1 VTVQA
6 APDSAPDSVPESS
19 PGSASGFAR
28 ETGPASAPD
37 APAPAPASVHPHLLF
52 WVPAL
57 LRLCLVFVAAG
68 VCWWLAGPV
77 AGLCVALAITVALLV
92 VQLAYLHQLGE
103 WLIHPHSSRLPDG
116 WGAWTDVFARLYRL
130 RRDDERNQD
139 ELAEWLARFRQA
151 MHLLPEGVAIMDDV
165 LLLEWC
171 NPAAERHLGL
181 TLAKDKGRRVTNLIR
196 HPEFIDYII
205 LGRYQQPLTL
215 AFRGRKLVVQIIP
228 FENRRQILVTH
239 DATETERIEAMR
251 RDFIANASHELRT
264 PLTVIVGFLE
274 IALADP
280 GLDEKT
286 RTAHLTLMTEQAQR
300 MQCLI
305 GDMLTLSRLESDEYP
320 LKRERVDMKALVEQV
335 ALDARALS
343 NGRHE
348 IEFSAEGPDL
358 MGSTEELRS
367 AFGNLA
373 TNAVR
378 YTPEGGRILL
388 SWTRGGSEDRQDLR
402 FTVADTGIGIDEQH
416 ISRLTERFYRVDKSR
431 SRETQGTGLGLAIV
445 KHVLLR
451 HGGRLAITSEPGK
464 GSVFTAVLPN
474 TSLPG

>member
-1 VTVQA
+1 
-6 APDSAPDSVPESS
+6 
-19 PGSASGFAR
+19 
-28 ETGPASAPD
+28 
-37 APAPAPASVHPHLLF
+37 
-52 WVPAL
+52 
-57 LRLCLVFVAAG
+57 
-68 VCWWLAGPV
+68 
-77 AGLCVALAITVALLV
+77 
-92 VQLAYLHQLGE
+92 
-103 WLIHPHSSRLPDG
+103 
-116 WGAWTDVFARLYRL
+116 
-130 RRDDERNQD
+130 
-139 ELAEWLARFRQA
+139 
-151 MHLLPEGVAIMDDV
+151 
-165 LLLEWC
+165 
-171 NPAAERHLGL
+171 
-181 TLAKDKGRRVTNLIR
+181 VTNLIR

-205 LGRYQQPLTL
+205 LGRYEQPLTL
-215 AFRGRKLVVQIIP
+215 AFRGRKLVVQVIP

-280 GLDEKT
+280 GMEERT
-286 RTAHLTLMTEQAQR
+286 RIAHLKLMTEQAER
-300 MQCLI
+300 MQRLI
-305 GDMLTLSRLESDEYP
+305 ADMLTLSRLESDEYP
-320 LKRERVDMKALVEQV
+320 LKRERVDIKALVEQV

-343 NGRHE
+343 NGRHT
-348 IEFSAEGPDL
+348 IDFSVDGPDV
-358 MGSTEELRS
+358 MGSLDELRS

-378 YTPEGGRILL
+378 YTPEGGSIRL
-388 SWTRGGSEDRQDLR
+388 SWEHGPNDLR
-402 FTVADTGIGIDEQH
+402 FSVADTGIGIDEQH

-451 HGGRLAITSEPGK
+451 HGGKLVITSQPGQ

>member
-1 VTVQA
+1 MQA
-6 APDSAPDSVPESS
+6 APDAKPEAS
-19 PGSASGFAR
+19 P
-28 ETGPASAPD
+28 PQ
-37 APAPAPASVHPHLLF
+37 PAPAGVHPHLLF

-57 LRLCLVFVAAG
+57 LRLGLVFAAAG
-68 VCWWLAGPV
+68 VAWWLFGLV
-77 AGLCVALAITVALLV
+77 AGLALALAITLALLV

-103 WLIHPHSSRLPDG
+103 WLDHPHSSRLPDG
-116 WGAWTDVFARLYRL
+116 WGSWTDVFARLYRL
-130 RRDDERNQD
+130 RRDDERHQD

-165 LLLEWC
+165 LFLEWC

-181 TLAKDKGRRVTNLIR
+181 TLEKDKGRRVTNLIR
-196 HPEFIDYII
+196 HPDFIDYII
-205 LGRYQQPLTL
+205 LGRYEQPLTL
-215 AFRGRKLVVQIIP
+215 AFRGRKLVVQVIP

-274 IALADP
+274 IAMADP
-280 GLDEKT
+280 GLDERT
-286 RTAHLTLMTEQAQR
+286 RTAHLKLMTEQAQR
-300 MQCLI
+300 MQRLI
-305 GDMLTLSRLESDEYP
+305 ADMLTLSRLESDEYP
-320 LKRERVDMKALVEQV
+320 LKRERVDIKNLVEQV
-335 ALDARALS
+335 ALEARALS
-343 NGRHE
+343 GGRHT
-348 IEFSAEGPDL
+348 IDFTVDGPDV
-358 MGSTEELRS
+358 MGSLDELRS

-378 YTPEGGRILL
+378 YTPEGGSIKLA
-388 SWTRGGSEDRQDLR
+388 WERGANDLR
-402 FTVADTGIGIDEQH
+402 FSVADTGIGIDEQH
-416 ISRLTERFYRVDKSR
+416 LSRLTERFYRVDKSR

-451 HGGRLAITSEPGK
+451 HGGKLTIASQAGK
-464 GSVFTAVLPN
+464 GSVFTASLPN

>member
-1 VTVQA
+1 VN
-6 APDSAPDSVPESS
+6 PK
-19 PGSASGFAR
+19 
-28 ETGPASAPD
+28 
-37 APAPAPASVHPHLLF
+37 LLF

-57 LRLCLVFVAAG
+57 LRLALLLAGAG
-68 VCWWLAGPV
+68 VVWWLAGAV
-77 AGLCVALAITVALLV
+77 AGLALALASTIVLLYM
-92 VQLAYLHQLGE
+92 QLSYLHQLDE
-103 WLIHPHSSRLPDG
+103 WLDHPHSSRLPDG

-151 MHLLPEGVAIMDDV
+151 MRLLPEGVAIMDDV

-171 NPAAERHLGL
+171 NPATERHLGL
-181 TLAKDKGRRVTNLIR
+181 TLERDKGRRVTNLVR

-205 LGRYQQPLTL
+205 LGRYEQPLTL
-215 AFRGRKLVVQIIP
+215 SIRGRKLVVQIIP

-280 GLDEKT
+280 GLDERT
-286 RTAHLTLMTEQAQR
+286 RTAHLTLMTEQAGR
-300 MQCLI
+300 MQRLI
-305 GDMLTLSRLESDEYP
+305 EDMLTLSRLESDEYP
-320 LKRERVDMKALVEQV
+320 LKRERIDVPALVDGI
-335 ALDARALS
+335 ADDARALS
-343 NGRHE
+343 GGRHTVE
-348 IEFSAEGPDL
+348 VTVDGPDI
-358 MGSTEELRS
+358 MGSPDELRS

-373 TNAVR
+373 SNAVR
-378 YTPEGGRILL
+378 YTPAGGTIRLA
-388 SWTRGGSEDRQDLR
+388 WTRGPNDLR
-402 FTVADTGIGIDEQH
+402 FEVCDTGIGIDEQH
-416 ISRLTERFYRVDKSR
+416 LSRLTERFYRVDKSR

-445 KHVLLR
+445 KHVVLR
-451 HGGRLAITSEPGK
+451 HGGKLSIRSTPGK
-464 GSVFTAVLPN
+464 GSAFMVSLPN

>member
-1 VTVQA
+1 MRA
-6 APDSAPDSVPESS
+6 APESS
-19 PGSASGFAR
+19 PEAAS
-28 ETGPASAPD
+28 ESAPD
-37 APAPAPASVHPHLLF
+37 ARAGAPTPVPAPAGVHPRLLF

-57 LRLCLVFVAAG
+57 LRLGLVLLAAG
-68 VCWWLAGPV
+68 VAWWLAGLV
-77 AGLCVALAITVALLV
+77 AGLSLALVITMTLLV

-103 WLIHPHSSRLPDG
+103 WLDHPHSSRLPDG
-116 WGAWTDVFARLYRL
+116 WGSWTDVFARLYRL
-130 RRDDERNQD
+130 RRDDERNQN

-165 LLLEWC
+165 LFLEWC

-181 TLAKDKGRRVTNLIR
+181 TLEKDKGRRVTNLIR

-205 LGRYQQPLTL
+205 LGRYEQPLTL
-215 AFRGRKLVVQIIP
+215 SFRGRKLVVQIIP

-264 PLTVIVGFLE
+264 PLTVVVGFLE
-274 IALADP
+274 IAMADP
-280 GLDEKT
+280 GMDERT
-286 RTAHLTLMTEQAQR
+286 RVAHLKLMTEQAQR
-300 MQCLI
+300 MQRLI
-305 GDMLTLSRLESDEYP
+305 GDMLTLSRLESSDYP
-320 LKRERVDMKALVEQV
+320 LKRERVDVKALVEQV

-343 NGRHE
+343 NGRHT
-348 IEFSAEGPDL
+348 IDFTVDGPDV
-358 MGSTEELRS
+358 MGSLDELRS

-378 YTPEGGRILL
+378 YTPEGGSIRLA
-388 SWTRGGSEDRQDLR
+388 WERGANDLR
-402 FTVADTGIGIDEQH
+402 FSVTDTGIGIDEQH
-416 ISRLTERFYRVDKSR
+416 IARLTERFYRVDKSR

-451 HGGRLAITSEPGK
+451 HGGKLTISSLAGE

>member
-1 VTVQA
+1 MNPRLV
-6 APDSAPDSVPESS
+6 
-19 PGSASGFAR
+19 
-28 ETGPASAPD
+28 
-37 APAPAPASVHPHLLF
+37 F
-52 WVPAL
+52 WVPAA
-57 LRLCLVFVAAG
+57 LRLGLVLGAAG
-68 VCWWLAGPV
+68 IVWWMSGAVSALAF
-77 AGLCVALAITVALLV
+77 ALAITIVMLF
-92 VQLAYLHQLGE
+92 VQLNYLHKLGE
-103 WLIHPHSSRLPDG
+103 WLNDPSSGKLPDG

-151 MHLLPEGVAIMDDV
+151 MQLLPEGVAIMDDV

-181 TLAKDKGRRVTNLIR
+181 TLERDKGRRVTNLIR
-196 HPEFIDYII
+196 HPDFIDYII
-205 LGRYQQPLTL
+205 LGRYEQPLTL
-215 AFRGRKLVVQIIP
+215 AFRGRRLVVQIIP

-280 GLDEKT
+280 GLDAET
-286 RTAHLTLMTEQAQR
+286 RSAHLKLMTEQAQR
-300 MQCLI
+300 MQRLI
-305 GDMLTLSRLESDEYP
+305 EDMLTLSRLESDEYP
-320 LKRERVDMKALVEQV
+320 LKRERVDIHALVEQV
-335 ALDARALS
+335 AGDARALS
-343 NGRHE
+343 GGRHE
-348 IEFSAEGPDL
+348 ISVAVDGPDL
-358 MGSTEELRS
+358 MGSLDELRS

-378 YTPEGGRILL
+378 YTPAGGRIEL
-388 SWTRGGSEDRQDLR
+388 SWRRGPDDLR
-402 FTVADTGIGIDEQH
+402 FEVADEGIGIDPQH
-416 ISRLTERFYRVDKSR
+416 IARLTERFYRVDKSR

-451 HGGRLAITSEPGK
+451 HGGKLSIRSTPGK
-464 GSVFTAVLPN
+464 GSVFTASLPN